1 MIFKLNY
8 KILFESKSRFGS
20 DKKIVE
26 QSVDCNE
33 LSAGCLQLVALLNSF
48 LTNVVAHCFR
58 SLFGDFVDSPENRD
72 FDFAPRE
79 LPACI
84 FLRALLDIF
93 LRFRLKRERIIRCE
107 F

>member
-58 SLFGDFVDSPENRD
+58 SLFEDFEDFRENRD

-79 LPACI
+79 FPACI
-84 FLRALLDIF
+84 FLRAILDIF
-93 LRFRLKRERIIRCE
+93 TPQNLKETDHPL
-107 F
+107 